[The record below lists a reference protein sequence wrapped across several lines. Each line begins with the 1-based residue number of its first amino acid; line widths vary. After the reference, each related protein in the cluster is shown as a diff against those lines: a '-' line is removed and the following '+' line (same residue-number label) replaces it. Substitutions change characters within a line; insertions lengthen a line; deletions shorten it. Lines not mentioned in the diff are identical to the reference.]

1 MDDEKLY
8 RHIVSIMSNIYRMNI
23 HYEYAVRHL
32 ESIIDELETTDEQ
45 EKWKKY
51 KDTLTNIDLDVL
63 DIDWEKELERY
74 K

>member
-1 MDDEKLY
+1 MDDDKLY

-23 HYEYAVRHL
+23 HYEYAIRHL
-32 ESIIDELETTDEQ
+32 ESLIDELETTDEQ
-45 EKWKKY
+45 KKWMQY

-63 DIDWEKELERY
+63 DLDWEKEIERY

>member
-1 MDDEKLY
+1 MDNEKLY

-23 HYEYAVRHL
+23 HYEYAVKHL
-32 ESIIDELETTDEQ
+32 ESLIAELETTSEQ
-45 EKWKKY
+45 GKWKQY
-51 KDTLTNIDLDVL
+51 KDTLANIDLDVL